1 MTIIKSL
8 TIGVLTAVTFH
19 AAFASDHSMSAKA
32 SASMSSANSASN
44 DMTDGEVKK
53 IDKSTNKITLKHGD
67 IKNLDMPGMTMVFKI
82 KDAAALDTLK
92 AGDKVKFRAE
102 KADGAI
108 LVTDIQLVK

>member
-8 TIGVLTAVTFH
+8 TLGILAAVTFH
-19 AAFASDHSMSAKA
+19 TAIAADHSMSATA
-32 SASMSSANSASN
+32 SASMSTASS

-82 KDAAALDTLK
+82 KDPAVLDTVK

-108 LVTDIQLVK
+108 VVTEIQVAK

>member
-1 MTIIKSL
+1 MKNPIFFSTLLASVLAFPL
-8 TIGVLTAVTFH
+8 TTQAQEKT
-19 AAFASDHSMSAKA
+19 SDVKATSAP
-32 SASMSSANSASN
+32 SV

-53 IDKSTNKITLKHGD
+53 IDKSTNKITLKHGE

-82 KDAAALDTLK
+82 KDPAALDTLK

-108 LVTDIQLVK
+108 VVTEIQVAK

>member
-8 TIGVLTAVTFH
+8 ALGVLTAVTFH
-19 AAFASDHSMSAKA
+19 TALASDHSMSAKA
-32 SASMSSANSASN
+32 SVSVSSASG

-82 KDAAALDTLK
+82 KDPAALEALK

-108 LVTDIQLVK
+108 VVTEIQAVK

>member
-8 TIGVLTAVTFH
+8 TVGVLTAMTIH
-19 AAFASDHSMSAKA
+19 TALASDHSMSAKA
-32 SASMSSANSASN
+32 SASVSSASS

-53 IDKSTNKITLKHGD
+53 IDKSNNKITLKHGD

-82 KDAAALDTLK
+82 KDPAVLDTLK

-108 LVTDIQLVK
+108 VVTEIQAAK

>member
-8 TIGVLTAVTFH
+8 TVGILTAVTFH
-19 AAFASDHSMSAKA
+19 TALAEDHSLSTKA
-32 SASMSSANSASN
+32 SASMGSANS

-53 IDKSTNKITLKHGD
+53 IDKSTNKITLKHSD

-82 KDAAALDTLK
+82 KDPAALDTLK

-108 LVTDIQLVK
+108 MIMEIQIAK